1 MKERGREQPR
11 HGEAILHGGRGV
23 HTALAL
29 PSYAGSAMLPS
40 GQQTP
45 KLDERKALT
54 LLYKTYTLLNTK
66 EQGSFKKQGW

>member
-1 MKERGREQPR
+1 M
-11 HGEAILHGGRGV
+11 